1 MLIAHHP
8 RLTDESVVVDSAEN
22 CQENFADIFR
32 FFCPRDDPL

>member
-22 CQENFADIFR
+22 CQENFADIF
-32 FFCPRDDPL
+32 